1 MLEAITVALS
11 AFVVITVIVAAIVVG
26 RERGKSAVK
35 VEEERAR
42 ADRAVTHLQ
51 EVSAKAQAAEIWEG
65 ETRAVRTRADRLQD
79 ENKELTA
86 ALREANGR
94 TDITQVMTLI
104 GDSMKTAAEM
114 QERTLNRVADHFE
127 NHEQRA
133 TERHQ
138 ATVEAFSHLNE
149 SLAAVTR
156 TLTSQAQ
163 ATERRNGSG

>member
-1 MLEAITVALS
+1 MPDPLS
-11 AFVVITVIVAAIVVG
+11 IVMFACGLASAVAAALYSG
-26 RERGKSAVK
+26 RARGQVAEAQAQTKTADIWKGETEAV
-35 VEEERAR
+35 RAR
-42 ADRAVTHLQ
+42 AN
-51 EVSAKAQAAEIWEG
+51 
-65 ETRAVRTRADRLQD
+65 RLQD
-79 ENKELTA
+79 ENAQLTA
-86 ALREANGR
+86 ALREATAR

-127 NHEQRA
+127 NHERGA

-138 ATVEAFSHLNE
+138 ATVEAFSHLND